1 MSQDFDVMVV
11 GGGLAGLAAGATAA
25 RGGARVIVLSAH
37 QPGGRAQTS
46 DRDGFVFNRGVHALF
61 GGGDGKAVLDT
72 LGVRLAGA
80 APPLDRYRLL
90 ADGVQ
95 HVLPLD
101 PDGLI
106 STTYL
111 DAADKAQLGDLF
123 GRLPTLEPSDFAG
136 QSVGG
141 WLAELGLRPRIDSLL
156 RALFRLSTYAADL
169 DSLGADAG
177 IAQQQTAARAG
188 VLYLDGG
195 WAQLVDALR
204 SQVEVRSGIA
214 ATGITADMF
223 GAEVHTADG
232 VLRAGSV
239 VLATGTPQAARSLL
253 PEGVDWGDLGE
264 PVTAACLDVGV
275 GRVPSPGYV
284 VSVDEPL
291 YGTVQSPPAR
301 QAPAGAAVVGIIR
314 YGARGAQID
323 RPSLEAHLAQV
334 GVRQEDVVTS
344 RFLARMIVSST
355 MPRAATGGFD
365 GRPLMT
371 ASGLPRVFLAGDW
384 VGPTGLLADAALAS
398 GHAAGLAALR
408 APHALPRRVA

>member
-1 MSQDFDVMVV
+1 MNRDFDVIVV

-25 RGGARVIVLSAH
+25 QGGARVVVLEAH

-61 GGGDGKAVLDT
+61 TDGEGKAVLDK

-80 APPLDRYRLL
+80 APPLDQYRLL

-101 PDGLI
+101 PDGLV

-111 DAADKAQLGDLF
+111 DTADKAQLGDLF
-123 GRLPTLEPSDFAG
+123 GRLPTLDPRAFAG
-136 QSVGG
+136 RSVGG
-141 WLAELGLRPRIDSLL
+141 WLAELDLRPRIDSLL
-156 RALFRLSTYAADL
+156 RALFRLSTYTSDL

-177 IAQQQTAARAG
+177 IAQQQIAARAG
-188 VLYLDGG
+188 VLYLDDG
-195 WAQLVDALR
+195 WAQLVSALR
-204 SQVEVRSGIA
+204 SQAEVRSG
-214 ATGITADMF
+214 TPVVGVTADAF
-223 GAEVHTADG
+223 GAEVHAADT

-253 PEGVDWGDLGE
+253 PDEPGWGDLGE

-275 GRVPSPGYV
+275 RRVPSPGYV

-323 RPSLEAHLAQV
+323 RPSLEAHLTHV
-334 GVRQEDVVTS
+334 GVVRDDIVTS

-384 VGPTGLLADAALAS
+384 VGPTGLLSDAALAS
-398 GHAAGLAALR
+398 GHAAALAALL
-408 APHALPRRVA
+408 ALDALPRRVA